1 MNNPAEPYLN
11 LLFNESPYKDFPL
24 DNYPEQLEGWHSE
37 HPLFE
42 ELIREHKPQL
52 IIEVG
57 TWLGG
62 SALTCA
68 ELLERES
75 CDAAIVCI
83 DTWLG
88 AQEFWKDIS
97 HNKRYKDL
105 KISNGF
111 PNVFYQFLANV
122 IHRKQEDRIVPL
134 PQTSAIAARL
144 LAHHSVKA
152 ELIYID
158 GSHDEGD
165 VLADLEGYW
174 PLLKAGGVMFGD
186 DYDEFWPGLILDVE
200 HFGEQR
206 GLKVERN
213 GGFWLLRKIEADATE
228 TAKTPFQKMDVSEST
243 ALRVENALLSSRLMS
258 LETQGNFQL
267 GEKEKA
273 IKSLLNELEQAYTK
287 AAQMEHSCGYFCWE
301 RDQAREERDKMAEEL
316 EALKKQ
322 QS

>member
-1 MNNPAEPYLN
+1 MTQAAQPYLE
-11 LLFNESPYKDFPL
+11 LLFNKSPYQDFPL
-24 DNYPEQLEGWHSE
+24 DEYPEQLEGWHSE

-42 ELIREHKPQL
+42 QLIKTHRPSL

-68 ELLERES
+68 QLLERES
-75 CDAAIVCI
+75 CDAAIICI

-105 KISNGF
+105 RITHGF

-122 IHRKQEDRIVPL
+122 IHKKQDSRIVPL

-144 LAHHSVKA
+144 LAHHSIQS

-165 VLADLEGYW
+165 VLADLEAYW
-174 PLLKAGGVMFGD
+174 PLLKTGGTMFGD
-186 DYDEFWPGLILDVE
+186 DYDDFWPGLILDVE
-200 HFGEQR
+200 HFSEQK
-206 GLKVERN
+206 GLKVERK
-213 GGFWLLRKIEADATE
+213 GGFWMLRKLTADVEE
-228 TAKTPFQKMDVSEST
+228 TDKPPFQKMDVSEST
-243 ALRVENALLSSRLMS
+243 ALRVENALLSSRLLSM
-258 LETQGNFQL
+258 ETSNNYQL

-273 IKSLLNELEQAYTK
+273 IKNLLNELEQAYTK
-287 AAQMEHSCGYFCWE
+287 AAQMEHACGYFCWE
-301 RDQAREERDKMAEEL
+301 RDQAREERDKIAEEL
-316 EALKKQ
+316 KALKE
-322 QS
+322 QSS